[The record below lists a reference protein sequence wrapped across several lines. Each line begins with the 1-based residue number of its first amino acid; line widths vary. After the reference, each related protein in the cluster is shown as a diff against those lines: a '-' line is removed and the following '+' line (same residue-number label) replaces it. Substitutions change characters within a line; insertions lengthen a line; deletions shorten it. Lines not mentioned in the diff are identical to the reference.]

1 MDPVLP
7 WKGYLRDGKAPALLT
22 ERGEG
27 LVHPEY
33 NPRVLNETK
42 KNRLKK
48 NSAKMCKEQAQSL

>member
-7 WKGYLRDGKAPALLT
+7 WKGYLRDGNAPALLT

-33 NPRVLNETK
+33 IPRILNKTK
-42 KNRLKK
+42 KTDLK
-48 NSAKMCKEQAQSL
+48 